1 MSKISLTRYKCLR
14 VLNQSIF
21 MLIDVLN
28 ILITYNFFVINSNL
42 FLIDLQKSA
51 TYPSPEILIFI
62 NHCFKKK
69 KKNFCQKFSKKMY
82 I

>member
-1 MSKISLTRYKCLR
+1 MSKIFLTRYKCLR

-62 NHCFKKK
+62 NHCYLKKK
-69 KKNFCQKFSKKMY
+69 EFLSNFSKKMY